1 MLLGT
6 IIYAVINSVI
16 LILMS
21 IGFNLTFGISGISN
35 FAYGALY
42 ILAAFVTW
50 MLIQLVGLP
59 YLASALISILFTA
72 FIGALM
78 YRFILMRVR
87 GQVLSEVIA
96 TFGIGLAILEFFR
109 YLGFV
114 GVEYALPVFIDESF
128 MIGDV
133 YVDAQRILIVAAGI
147 VLVILLWLFVHYT
160 STGLAFRGIAQD
172 ERTALTFGMD
182 SDRIATLSVSLGAG
196 LAAIAATVIIPL
208 GTISV
213 SQGYD
218 VLINALAVSI
228 IGGLG
233 STGGVIEATKIFGGT
248 EGISGLAVLPS
259 KWLELYI
266 LMAALAAALF
276 GFRRMMTSDYGLV
289 LTGIKDNDRSVMN
302 AGINIYWF
310 KIQSLFIAGSV
321 GAFAGAMM
329 THVYRFVGMP
339 VFALDYSILPIAFDK
354 TLLSMGESIGGLF
367 LPVKGYFGFEKQG
380 WRCGWER
387 KEEHRLHLLRN
398 QPTVCPSHPSRR
410 HF

>member
-1 MLLGT
+1 VFVGT
-6 IIYAVINSVI
+6 VVYAIINSVI

-21 IGFNLTFGISGISN
+21 IGFNLTFGISGVSN

-50 MLIQLVGLP
+50 MLLYLVGIP
-59 YLASALISILFTA
+59 YLVAALLSIVFTA

-87 GQVLSEVIA
+87 GQALSEVIA

-114 GVEYALPVFIDESF
+114 GIEYALPVFIDESF

-133 YVDAQRILIVAAGI
+133 YVDMQRILIVISAV
-147 VLVILLWLFVHYT
+147 VLVLLLWLFVHYT
-160 STGLAFRGIAQD
+160 SLGLAFRGIAQD

-182 SDRIATLSVSLGAG
+182 SDWIATLSVSFGAG
-196 LAAIAATVIIPL
+196 LAAIAATIIIPL

-233 STGGVIEATKIFGGT
+233 STGGVIVASLVVGFAQRFTDTYVGSHWTMIVSLIAILIVLVIKP
-248 EGISGLAVLPS
+248 SGLYG
-259 KWLELYI
+259 KQKELE
-266 LMAALAAALF
+266 
-276 GFRRMMTSDYGLV
+276 
-289 LTGIKDNDRSVMN
+289 
-302 AGINIYWF
+302 
-310 KIQSLFIAGSV
+310 
-321 GAFAGAMM
+321 
-329 THVYRFVGMP
+329 
-339 VFALDYSILPIAFDK
+339 
-354 TLLSMGESIGGLF
+354 
-367 LPVKGYFGFEKQG
+367 
-380 WRCGWER
+380 ER
-387 KEEHRLHLLRN
+387 I
-398 QPTVCPSHPSRR
+398 
-410 HF
+410 